1 MPASDS
7 ASAATKAL
15 AKAKIPH
22 VLHSYDHDPSN
33 HHFGDEGAAKLGFDP
48 SIMLKTL
55 VVELVPSGKLA
66 VAVVPV
72 SRQLDLKAFA
82 SAVGAKKVAMADP
95 AAAERATGYIV
106 GGISPLGQKK
116 AATHLHRR
124 VGARAAAGAG
134 FRRASRSVGGIVT
147 IEPGDC
153 HRSGDGKN
161 LLLTPTPVTYWS
173 SCRSTAVGRAARS
186 Q

>member
-1 MPASDS
+1 
-7 ASAATKAL
+7 
-15 AKAKIPH
+15 
-22 VLHSYDHDPSN
+22 
-33 HHFGDEGAAKLGFDP
+33 EGAAKLGFDP

-116 AATHLHRR
+116 RLPICIDESVLGQPRVLVSGGRR
-124 VGARAAAGAG
+124 GLSVELSPSNLVTVTGA
-134 FRRASRSVGGIVT
+134 VT
-147 IEPGDC
+147 AKI
-153 HRSGDGKN
+153 
-161 LLLTPTPVTYWS
+161 
-173 SCRSTAVGRAARS
+173 SC
-186 Q
+186 

>member
-1 MPASDS
+1 
-7 ASAATKAL
+7 
-15 AKAKIPH
+15 
-22 VLHSYDHDPSN
+22 
-33 HHFGDEGAAKLGFDP
+33 
-48 SIMLKTL
+48 MLKTL

-116 AATHLHRR
+116 RLPICIDESVLGQPRVLVSGGRR
-124 VGARAAAGAG
+124 GLSVELSPSDLVTVTGA
-134 FRRASRSVGGIVT
+134 VT
-147 IEPGDC
+147 AKI
-153 HRSGDGKN
+153 
-161 LLLTPTPVTYWS
+161 
-173 SCRSTAVGRAARS
+173 SC
-186 Q
+186 

>member
-106 GGISPLGQKK
+106 CLLYTSPSP
-116 AATHLHRR
+116 R
-124 VGARAAAGAG
+124 
-134 FRRASRSVGGIVT
+134 
-147 IEPGDC
+147 D
-153 HRSGDGKN
+153 
-161 LLLTPTPVTYWS
+161 
-173 SCRSTAVGRAARS
+173 
-186 Q
+186 

>member
-33 HHFGDEGAAKLGFDP
+33 HHFGDEGAAKLEFDP

-116 AATHLHRR
+116 RLPICIDESVLGQPRVLVSGGRR
-124 VGARAAAGAG
+124 GLSVELSPSNLVTVTGA
-134 FRRASRSVGGIVT
+134 VT
-147 IEPGDC
+147 AKI
-153 HRSGDGKN
+153 
-161 LLLTPTPVTYWS
+161 
-173 SCRSTAVGRAARS
+173 SC
-186 Q
+186 

>member
-1 MPASDS
+1 MCIRDR
-7 ASAATKAL
+7 
-15 AKAKIPH
+15 
-22 VLHSYDHDPSN
+22 SN

-116 AATHLHRR
+116 RLPICIDESVLGQPRVLVSGGRR
-124 VGARAAAGAG
+124 GLSVELSPSDLVTVTGA
-134 FRRASRSVGGIVT
+134 VT
-147 IEPGDC
+147 AKI
-153 HRSGDGKN
+153 
-161 LLLTPTPVTYWS
+161 
-173 SCRSTAVGRAARS
+173 SC
-186 Q
+186 